1 MDINYLGEAA
11 YAAASCTIGALQRAG
26 RELNLD
32 TFEAAMEQTKDWHD
46 IFGGPPLTITA
57 TDHHASTQSFLSVI
71 KNGRWVPVVQE
82 PLSYS

>member
-1 MDINYLGEAA
+1 MAETAA
-11 YAAASCTIGALQRAG
+11 PTGNLEITVSRAELL
-26 RELNLD
+26 RELTAAQSVVERKTTIPILSNFL
-32 TFEAAMEQTKDWHD
+32 FEAADDK
-46 IFGGPPLTITA
+46 LTITA